1 MTGFQKFIKYAA
13 IAFGIYL
20 SVTIVFVFLG
30 IAKGLV
36 ISSQEEIK
44 KDEITDSEFRDILEG
59 TENENKKTITKEYEN
74 IKKLEIDLENINL
87 DIRKGENFKVEGTNI
102 PDNIRI
108 QQNGEN
114 VKIDDENIA
123 TNFFNENSL
132 ITIYIPES
140 EKLDEVDI
148 EAQYA
153 EVEIEKIYTAKL
165 NLDLYNNTCKINEIV
180 ADYAKISNE
189 YADLDID
196 TGEIKSFQFE
206 SEYGS
211 ENVTVKVS
219 ENAKIDLENTDAEI
233 NFIGKQEDYQIYSQK
248 IAGNL
253 YVEDQELVSGNETIG
268 NGNIKIDLKMEY
280 TDANIYFQ
288 EMNENRL

>member
-20 SVTIVFVFLG
+20 SVTIVFVLLG

-87 DIRKGENFKVEGTNI
+87 DIRKGEIFKVEGTNI

-140 EKLDEVDI
+140 EKLDEIDI

-153 EVEIEKIYTAKL
+153 EVEIEKIYTTKL

-189 YADLDID
+189 YADFDID

-248 IAGNL
+248 TAGNL
-253 YVEDQELVSGNETIG
+253 YIEDQELVSGNETIG
-268 NGNIKIDLKMEY
+268 NGNIKINLKMEY

-288 EMNENRL
+288 EINENRL

>member
-20 SVTIVFVFLG
+20 SVTIVFVLLG

-87 DIRKGENFKVEGTNI
+87 DIRKGEIFKVEGTNI

-114 VKIDDENIA
+114 LKIYDENIA
-123 TNFFNENSL
+123 TNFFN
-132 ITIYIPES
+132 
-140 EKLDEVDI
+140 
-148 EAQYA
+148 
-153 EVEIEKIYTAKL
+153 
-165 NLDLYNNTCKINEIV
+165 
-180 ADYAKISNE
+180 
-189 YADLDID
+189 
-196 TGEIKSFQFE
+196 
-206 SEYGS
+206 
-211 ENVTVKVS
+211 
-219 ENAKIDLENTDAEI
+219 
-233 NFIGKQEDYQIYSQK
+233 
-248 IAGNL
+248 
-253 YVEDQELVSGNETIG
+253 
-268 NGNIKIDLKMEY
+268 
-280 TDANIYFQ
+280 
-288 EMNENRL
+288 

>member
-114 VKIDDENIA
+114 VKSS
-123 TNFFNENSL
+123 SL
-132 ITIYIPES
+132 
-140 EKLDEVDI
+140 
-148 EAQYA
+148 
-153 EVEIEKIYTAKL
+153 
-165 NLDLYNNTCKINEIV
+165 
-180 ADYAKISNE
+180 
-189 YADLDID
+189 
-196 TGEIKSFQFE
+196 
-206 SEYGS
+206 
-211 ENVTVKVS
+211 
-219 ENAKIDLENTDAEI
+219 
-233 NFIGKQEDYQIYSQK
+233 
-248 IAGNL
+248 
-253 YVEDQELVSGNETIG
+253 
-268 NGNIKIDLKMEY
+268 
-280 TDANIYFQ
+280 
-288 EMNENRL
+288 